1 MKKEECL
8 KIIERQKHEIELQRQ
23 EIDSLTSKLYDYGN
37 LEQLNIELQCR
48 LSHSERINRENE
60 QAVRHLQHE
69 LEIYETTFKALAGD
83 KYE

>member
-8 KIIERQKHEIELQRQ
+8 KIIDRQKEQIELQRQ
-23 EIDSLTSKLYDYGN
+23 EIDSLTRKLYDYDN
-37 LEQLNIELQCR
+37 LQHINIELQGR
-48 LSHSERINRENE
+48 LLHAERSARENE
-60 QAVRHLQHE
+60 HSIRHLQHE